1 MLGDESSASASEI
14 LSGAIQDWDRGIIVG
29 RRTFGKGLVQRPIPF
44 PDGSMIRL
52 TVARYYTPSGRSIQK
67 PYDKGHE
74 AYEREL
80 LDRFNHGVFFFN
92 DSIIFK
98 DSTIYTDFHRDLLAK
113 GVLNQYPVNY
123 LDSHRKELMNKY
135 KKVDQFVEEFAV
147 TDDMLA
153 ELLKMGETEKVKY
166 NEEQYRKSKGLIA
179 LQIKALIA
187 RDMFDTAA
195 YFRVMNPR
203 NPSFVKAME
212 IINDDLEYNRLLQ
225 PKS

>member
-1 MLGDESSASASEI
+1 
-14 LSGAIQDWDRGIIVG
+14 
-29 RRTFGKGLVQRPIPF
+29 
-44 PDGSMIRL
+44 
-52 TVARYYTPSGRSIQK
+52 
-67 PYDKGHE
+67 
-74 AYEREL
+74 
-80 LDRFNHGVFFFN
+80 
-92 DSIIFK
+92 
-98 DSTIYTDFHRDLLAK
+98 
-113 GVLNQYPVNY
+113 
-123 LDSHRKELMNKY
+123 
-135 KKVDQFVEEFAV
+135 
-147 TDDMLA
+147 MLA

-195 YFRVMNPR
+195 YFTVMNPR

>member
-1 MLGDESSASASEI
+1 MPDI
-14 LSGAIQDWDRGIIVG
+14 
-29 RRTFGKGLVQRPIPF
+29 FIP
-44 PDGSMIRL
+44 
-52 TVARYYTPSGRSIQK
+52 
-67 PYDKGHE
+67 
-74 AYEREL
+74 
-80 LDRFNHGVFFFN
+80 LDT
-92 DSIIFK
+92 
-98 DSTIYTDFHRDLLAK
+98 TIYTDFHRDLLAK

-187 RDMFDTAA
+187 GICST
-195 YFRVMNPR
+195 
-203 NPSFVKAME
+203 
-212 IINDDLEYNRLLQ
+212 RL
-225 PKS
+225 PISE

>member
-1 MLGDESSASASEI
+1 MAKKDNASQAPAKKKKNAAE
-14 LSGAIQDWDRGIIVG
+14 A
-29 RRTFGKGLVQRPIPF
+29 KPF
-44 PDGSMIRL
+44 TEAARL
-52 TVARYYTPSGRSIQK
+52 
-67 PYDKGHE
+67 
-74 AYEREL
+74 
-80 LDRFNHGVFFFN
+80 
-92 DSIIFK
+92 
-98 DSTIYTDFHRDLLAK
+98 
-113 GVLNQYPVNY
+113 
-123 LDSHRKELMNKY
+123 
-135 KKVDQFVEEFAV
+135 
-147 TDDMLA
+147 
-153 ELLKMGETEKVKY
+153 KVKY